1 MCDQQ
6 SPRSACAYAQSD
18 QSICLSLGYS
28 LSVTLLTEHNLGFLS
43 LKGAA
48 QARMCLH
55 MSKYHIVGNP
65 MSRLI
70 FACILNYAILNG
82 NALKQYKQNEYAPI
96 KDSDQPGR

>member
-1 MCDQQ
+1 
-6 SPRSACAYAQSD
+6 
-18 QSICLSLGYS
+18 
-28 LSVTLLTEHNLGFLS
+28 
-43 LKGAA
+43 
-48 QARMCLH
+48 MCLH